1 MYFSFDISPAV
12 SALLVLMA
20 AAVAVAVVY
29 TAVQSRRIARAR
41 HFCDIA
47 ESDDSDMVYEPVSVV
62 VYSQDEAEALDKLLR
77 DILTQDY
84 PADMEVIVVNEG
96 ESSDVRD
103 VVDMLKNEYPGLY
116 LTNTPDGARNLS
128 RKKLALTLGVKAA
141 RHSVVVHTAIG
152 AEILSPRWLRGMAR
166 HFSQASP
173 VEVVIGYA
181 APSADSDFG
190 RGARCRAF
198 DGAVRAAR
206 WLGAAVAGHPF
217 RATELNVA
225 YRREAFFRSGVFPQQ
240 RILAF
245 AESAFRR

>member
-1 MYFSFDISPAV
+1 MTTSTGEAWEKCRAIPRSQRGE
-12 SALLVLMA
+12 SN
-20 AAVAVAVVY
+20 

-141 RHSVVVHTAIG
+141 RHSVVVHTAIVS
-152 AEILSPRWLRGMAR
+152 LSSDSAM
-166 HFSQASP
+166 SQK
-173 VEVVIGYA
+173 
-181 APSADSDFG
+181 
-190 RGARCRAF
+190 CRARAILRLCT
-198 DGAVRAAR
+198 AVYTTATATA
-206 WLGAAVAGHPF
+206 AAVNTSKAETGRRN
-217 RATELNVA
+217 RAVLSSERSKRPAKSRKTA
-225 YRREAFFRSGVFPQQ
+225 READRDGSLYVACKFNKSL
-240 RILAF
+240 I
-245 AESAFRR
+245 